1 MSRVRSLRSFVRLP
15 SLPSLRRML
24 FASGATFAL
33 CLGSSF
39 AAAEEAVSLQA
50 DSLPDATYGVASHD
64 RPIEHEAVARV
75 ELGYRGSFVTNAGY
89 NPFSSNDYLGQ
100 FSLLASRTL
109 FVTHPFA
116 FAAGVAW
123 DYAGGG
129 DFARGSQS
137 SLTLDR
143 LTVPLEARLH
153 FGDWGYAFARVA
165 PGVAFVR
172 TQINDASVSTPLA
185 KERWL
190 FATDLSAGYSL
201 PLVIRKGRIP
211 RVWLNA
217 DGGYGWVAND
227 RLDLM
232 PGGGVSGVDLG
243 TLALNGAFFRIAL
256 AASY

>member
-1 MSRVRSLRSFVRLP
+1 MSRARSLRSLSSFPRRLFALATTLVP
-15 SLPSLRRML
+15 CAASSPAAAQEVAVSVETPSAASLPR
-24 FASGATFAL
+24 
-33 CLGSSF
+33 
-39 AAAEEAVSLQA
+39 V
-50 DSLPDATYGVASHD
+50 
-64 RPIEHEAVARV
+64 RPIERDLVARV

-109 FVTHPFA
+109 YVAHPFA
-116 FAAGVAW
+116 FAAGIAW

-172 TQINDASVSTPLA
+172 TEIDDPSAPAPLA

-190 FATDLSAGYSL
+190 FATDVSAGYSF
-201 PLVIRKGRIP
+201 PLMVRSGASARTP
-211 RVWLNA
+211 RAWLNA
-217 DGGYGWVAND
+217 DGGYGWVANE

-232 PGGGVSGVDLG
+232 PGGGASGVDLG

>member
-1 MSRVRSLRSFVRLP
+1 MSRARSLRSP
-15 SLPSLRRML
+15 
-24 FASGATFAL
+24 
-33 CLGSSF
+33 SSF
-39 AAAEEAVSLQA
+39 PRRLLALAATLV
-50 DSLPDATYGVASHD
+50 PCVASSLAGAQEVLVSAEAPSGESLTRA
-64 RPIEHEAVARV
+64 RPIEHESVARV
-75 ELGYRGSFVTNAGY
+75 EIGYRGSFVTNAGY

-109 FVTHPFA
+109 YVAHPFA
-116 FAAGVAW
+116 FAAGLAW

-129 DFARGSQS
+129 ASARGSQS

-143 LTVPLEARLH
+143 LTVPLEGRLH
-153 FGDWGYAFARVA
+153 FGNWGYLFARVA

-172 TQINDASVSTPLA
+172 TEIDDASAPAPLA

-190 FATDLSAGYSL
+190 FATDASAGYSF
-201 PLVIRKGRIP
+201 PLVFPSARSNRTA
-211 RVWLNA
+211 RAWLNA
-217 DGGYGWVAND
+217 DGGYGWVANE

-243 TLALNGAFFRIAL
+243 TLGLNGAFFRIAL

>member
-1 MSRVRSLRSFVRLP
+1 MSRARSPFSFPRVLAVSAAVLAP
-15 SLPSLRRML
+15 CL
-24 FASGATFAL
+24 AS
-33 CLGSSF
+33 SV
-39 AAAEEAVSLQA
+39 AAAQEVLVVSSGGPSA
-50 DSLPDATYGVASHD
+50 EGFARE
-64 RPIEHEAVARV
+64 RPIERETVARV

-109 FVTHPFA
+109 YVAHPFA
-116 FAAGVAW
+116 FAAGLAW

-129 DFARGSQS
+129 GFARGSQS

-143 LTVPLEARLH
+143 LTVPLEGRLH
-153 FGDWGYAFARVA
+153 FGDWGYAFLRVA

-172 TQINDASVSTPLA
+172 TEIDDSSAPTPLA

-190 FATDLSAGYSL
+190 FATDVSAGYSF
-201 PLVIRKGRIP
+201 PLVFRRGRTP
-211 RVWLNA
+211 RAWLNA
-217 DGGYGWVAND
+217 DGGYGWVANE
-227 RLDLM
+227 RLDLT